1 MIFNKAMLTFLGH
14 GYRDAL
20 LMILYLVEN
29 QYALNGPTD
38 FLNRIY
44 VTGIIKQSMKY
55 IGQF

>member
-1 MIFNKAMLTFLGH
+1 MLTFLGQ

-29 QYALNGPTD
+29 QYALNEPMD
-38 FLNRIY
+38 FLNSIY